1 MREAA
6 PPPPALPARLWVWW
20 RRHWRSHLGTLLLVA
35 AVFFGAQAW
44 QTRGV
49 PDTLPADVRVQ
60 LLRGDGSS
68 HDLSLSEA
76 VELMRTAFAG
86 QPVALHLWAEW
97 CPICQIEEDSIT
109 DLGRDWP
116 VLTVAMQSGPATAV
130 TQVQRQRGLPWVS
143 RQFLRLWWSTPKGG
157 CVRPPWVSP
166 AESGCGCA
174 CGGPGW
180 SDTCLERDCGCPSS
194 DVSLRARVHD

>member
-49 PDTLPADVRVQ
+49 PDTLPADARVQ

-130 TQVQRQRGLPWVS
+130 TQVQRQRGLPWVTLVDPQGRLTS
-143 RQFLRLWWSTPKGG
+143 ELGFSSVPAFVVVDTQGRLRAPTVGFTSGIGMRLRLWWS
-157 CVRPPWVSP
+157 
-166 AESGCGCA
+166 
-174 CGGPGW
+174 
-180 SDTCLERDCGCPSS
+180 
-194 DVSLRARVHD
+194 RVV